1 MHIIEIATCT
11 PDGQHLHSITD
22 TTLGDHLDAQ
32 HRAYELAAAV
42 TIDLHA
48 QDPCT
53 AHAHLIAING
63 QCWTVIA
70 TRSGTA
76 GRTDLLATLADLTG
90 RHT

>member
-1 MHIIEIATCT
+1 MHIIEIATCA
-11 PDGQHLHSITD
+11 PGGQHLHSITD
-22 TTLGDHLDAQ
+22 TTLGDHHHAQ
-32 HRAYELAAAV
+32 HRAYELAASV

-63 QCWTVIA
+63 EARNVIG
-70 TRSGTA
+70 TRTGVA
-76 GRTDLLATLADLTG
+76 GRTDLLATLAEFTS